1 MTIDPEMLMAYAD
14 GELDPLAA
22 KRVERAIAADPALAQ
37 QVEAHRALI
46 TSLRTAFAPVADAP
60 PPHSVVAMLAE
71 SARVVPLAR
80 PSTARRERPIW
91 MGAVAASLVA
101 GLFGGALLM
110 PRGGEAGIA
119 FEQGQAIARGDL
131 ARALDTQLASSQ
143 ASDGPVRI
151 GVSFRDKGGTL
162 CRSFERA
169 GSGGIACAADKNWR
183 IERLYGGSAQAQTDY
198 RQAGSASAAI
208 MRDAQ
213 EMMAGE
219 PLDAEAERAALAG
232 R

>member
-22 KRVERAIAADPALAQ
+22 KRVERAMAADPALAE
-37 QVEAHRALI
+37 QVDAHRALAA
-46 TSLRTAFAPVADAP
+46 SLRAAFAPVADAP
-60 PPHSVVAMLAE
+60 PPDPVVAMLTE

-80 PSTARRERPIW
+80 PAPARRERPIW
-91 MGAVAASLVA
+91 MGAVAASLVV

-119 FEQGQAIARGDL
+119 FEQGQPVARGDL
-131 ARALDTQLASSQ
+131 ARALDTQLASTQ
-143 ASDGPVRI
+143 AGDAPVRI
-151 GVSFRDKGGTL
+151 GVSFRDKGGKL
-162 CRSFERA
+162 CRSFERS
-169 GSGGIACAADKNWR
+169 GSGGIACARDKEWR
-183 IERLYGGSAQAQTDY
+183 IERLYGGSNAAQTDY
-198 RQAGSASAAI
+198 RQAGSASAAM

-213 EMMAGE
+213 EMMASE
-219 PLDAEAERAALAG
+219 PLDAGAERAALAE

>member
-1 MTIDPEMLMAYAD
+1 MTIDPETLMAYAD

-22 KRVERAIAADPALAQ
+22 RRVERALAADPALAE
-37 QVEAHRALI
+37 QVAAHRAL
-46 TSLRTAFAPVADAP
+46 TASLRAAFDPIAAAP
-60 PPHSVVAMLAE
+60 PPAAVVATLTDA
-71 SARVVPLAR
+71 ARVVPLAPR
-80 PSTARRERPIW
+80 TTARRERPIW

-101 GLFGGALLM
+101 GLFGGALLT

-119 FEQGQAIARGDL
+119 FEQGQPVARGDL
-131 ARALDTQLASSQ
+131 ARALDTQLASTQ
-143 ASDGPVRI
+143 ADDAPVRI
-151 GVSFRDKGGTL
+151 GVSFRNTAGTL
-162 CRSFERA
+162 CRSFERQ
-169 GSGGIACAADKNWR
+169 GSGGIACADAKDWR
-183 IERLYGGSAQAQTDY
+183 IERLYGGSAQARTDY

-219 PLDAEAERAALAG
+219 PLDAEGERAALAG

>member
-14 GELDPLAA
+14 GELDPLNA
-22 KRVERAIAADPALAQ
+22 KRVERAMASDPALAE
-37 QVEAHRALI
+37 QVEAHRAL
-46 TSLRTAFAPVADAP
+46 TVSLRAAFAPVADAP
-60 PPHSVVAMLAE
+60 PPGSVVAMLTE
-71 SARVVPLAR
+71 SARVVPLTP
-80 PSTARRERPIW
+80 PSSARRERPIW

-101 GLFGGALLM
+101 GLFGGAFLM
-110 PRGGEAGIA
+110 PRGGDADIA
-119 FEQGQAIARGDL
+119 FEQGQPVARGDL
-131 ARALDTQLASSQ
+131 ARALDTQLASTQ
-143 ASDGPVRI
+143 AGDAPVRI
-151 GVSFRDKGGTL
+151 GVSFRDKGGAL

-169 GSGGIACAADKNWR
+169 GSDGIACAGEKDWR

-213 EMMAGE
+213 EMMAGD
-219 PLDAEAERAALAG
+219 PLDTDTERAALAG